1 MPHDPTAQRNTR
13 WWQILALSNDD
24 PRKIVVVA
32 VAVCLVCSV
41 LVSSASILLKP
52 IQQRN
57 QSLAIKQQILN
68 VAGFQVDSA
77 DVERLFGERIETRV
91 VSLETGEYADDVD
104 PATYDYAAT
113 ARDPQTGMAVPREQD
128 IAQIKRRPRYIPV
141 YLVREAGKL
150 TTVILPVNG
159 TGLWSTMYG
168 FLALA
173 DDGITIRG
181 LTFYEQAETPGL
193 GDEVGKPAWQ
203 ARFQGKQ
210 AFDDEGKVRIS
221 VIKGNVNSAAPDA
234 RFQVDGIAGATLTS
248 NGVTRLLHYW
258 LGDQGYGPYLER
270 LFSEGGSA

>member
-1 MPHDPTAQRNTR
+1 MPPDPAVQHRTP

-41 LVSSASILLKP
+41 LVSGASVLLKP
-52 IQQRN
+52 VQQRN

-68 VAGFQVDSA
+68 VAGIPAETA
-77 DVERLFGERIETRV
+77 DVERLFAERIQTRMV
-91 VSLETGEYADDVD
+91 NLETGEYSDEID
-104 PATYDYAAT
+104 PATYDYASA
-113 ARDPQTGMAVPREQD
+113 ARDPQTGIAVPPHQD

-141 YLVREAGKL
+141 YLVSESGRL

-168 FLALA
+168 FLALD
-173 DDGITIRG
+173 DDGVTIKG

-203 ARFQGKQ
+203 AHFQGKQ
-210 AFDDEGKVRIS
+210 AFDAQGQVRIS
-221 VIKGNVNSAAPDA
+221 VIKGSVNTTAPEA

-258 LGDQGYGPYLER
+258 LGDQGYGPYLRR
-270 LFSEGGSA
+270 LFSQGGTA

>member
-1 MPHDPTAQRNTR
+1 MPPDSAVQRRTP
-13 WWQILALSNDD
+13 WWRVLALSNDD

-41 LVSSASILLKP
+41 LVSGASVLLKP
-52 IQQRN
+52 VQQRN

-68 VAGFQVDSA
+68 VAGIPADTA
-77 DVERLFGERIETRV
+77 DVERLFEEHIQTRMV
-91 VSLETGEYADDVD
+91 DLETGEYTDDID
-104 PATYDYAAT
+104 PATYDYAVA
-113 ARDPQTGMAVPREQD
+113 ARDPQAGIAVPPDQD

-141 YLVREAGKL
+141 YLMNDSGKL
-150 TTVILPVNG
+150 STVILPVNG

-173 DDGITIRG
+173 EDGVTIKG

-193 GDEVGKPAWQ
+193 GDEVSKPSWQ

-210 AFDDEGKVRIS
+210 AFDEQGRVRIS
-221 VIKGNVNSAAPDA
+221 VIKGNVNPGAPEA

-258 LGDQGYGPYLER
+258 LGDQGYGPYLRR
-270 LFSEGGSA
+270 LFSKGGMA